1 MRKIKIEKNYLKHTE
16 GSCLFSLGETKV
28 LCVATVEEKVPP
40 FIEAEKKE
48 QGWLTAEYSM
58 MPRSCN
64 ERISRKKLQNG
75 RAQEISRLIGRSLR
89 ACIDLKKL
97 GKRTITI
104 DCDVIRADGGTRT
117 ASINGGFVALS
128 LALMNLK
135 KQKLIEEIPLK
146 GFLGAI
152 SVGFVGDKMVLD
164 LSAKEDNVADIDMN
178 VVMLEDGSL
187 VEVQG
192 TAEGHTFTRKELDKM
207 LDVAKKGI
215 EEIIKA
221 QKKALKNLLSNNM

>member
-1 MRKIKIEKNYLKHTE
+1 MRKIKIVKNYLKHAE
-16 GSCLFSLGETKV
+16 GSCMFSLGETKV

-48 QGWLTAEYSM
+48 QGWVTAEYSM

-64 ERISRKKLQNG
+64 DRISRKKLQNG
-75 RAQEISRLIGRSLR
+75 RAQEISRLVGRSLR
-89 ACIDLKKL
+89 ACVDLEKL

-117 ASINGGFVALS
+117 ASINGGFIA
-128 LALMNLK
+128 LALALK
-135 KQKLIEEIPLK
+135 KLQKEKLIETLPLK
-146 GFLGAI
+146 GFLAAI
-152 SVGFVGDKMVLD
+152 SVGFVGKQMVLD

-178 VVMLEDGSL
+178 VVMLDNGDL

-192 TAEGHTFTRKELDKM
+192 TAEGHTFSRKDLDKM
-207 LDVAKKGI
+207 LDSAKTGI
-215 EEIIKA
+215 FQVIKA
-221 QKKALKNLLSNNM
+221 QKKALGKI

>member
-1 MRKIKIEKNYLKHTE
+1 
-16 GSCLFSLGETKV
+16 
-28 LCVATVEEKVPP
+28 
-40 FIEAEKKE
+40 
-48 QGWLTAEYSM
+48 
-58 MPRSCN
+58 
-64 ERISRKKLQNG
+64 
-75 RAQEISRLIGRSLR
+75 
-89 ACIDLKKL
+89 
-97 GKRTITI
+97 
-104 DCDVIRADGGTRT
+104 
-117 ASINGGFVALS
+117 
-128 LALMNLK
+128 MNLK